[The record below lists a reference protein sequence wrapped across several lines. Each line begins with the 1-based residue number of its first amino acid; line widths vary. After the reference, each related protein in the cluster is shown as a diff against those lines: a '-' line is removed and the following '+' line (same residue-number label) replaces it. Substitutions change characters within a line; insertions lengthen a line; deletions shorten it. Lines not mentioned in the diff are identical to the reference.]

1 MENNPHTGKLPFKVK
16 LGYGIGTVGD
26 SIPYTLFFTY
36 FIFYLTDYVGLSA
49 ALAGVISFVAVLWQA
64 ITGPVI
70 GYLSDNSHNPKGRRR
85 PLMKACIL
93 PYAIVIALL
102 YLPIHSNGTGAFIY
116 YLVMAIL
123 LQMGYSFWK
132 GPWDALGAE
141 LTQDYTERNNVRFF
155 IGIAGYPACLIAS
168 SGTIALV
175 GAFGDNPTMGWFI
188 GAIVCAVVT
197 LLGGLFAI
205 KSTKGYESIDP
216 AAEVEKV
223 KLSVADLFKQYAG
236 ILKVKC
242 YRWMTIVQFV
252 FVIGYII
259 LSDAVVYMLTYNA
272 GLNEGQQSI
281 FWIANTVLCFITLPV
296 ATAFANKFDKKL
308 CIYVF
313 LSMAAVAYIIFFFIG
328 IHGFISALMFA
339 FCVSWATTVFYGIL
353 YSLIYDCCQVHEL
366 ATGRQSEGSIMAL
379 SQFAQTLASAVAG
392 LLFGLLLTAIGYDP
406 SNVTE
411 ATTNG
416 ILLIC
421 TLVPAG
427 LIFLSLAALL
437 KYKVTPSRFQNVLDA
452 LEAKKNGQ
460 EVDLTEFKDII

>member
-36 FIFYLTDYVGLSA
+36 FIFYLTDFVGISA

-64 ITGPVI
+64 VTGPVI
-70 GYLSDNSHNPKGRRR
+70 GFLSDNSSNPKGRRR

-93 PYAIVIALL
+93 PYAVVIALL
-102 YLPIHSNGTGAFIY
+102 FLPVHSGGTGSFVY
-116 YLVMAIL
+116 FLVMAML

-175 GAFGDNPTMGWFI
+175 GAFEDNPYMGWFI
-188 GAIVCAVVT
+188 GAIVCGAVT
-197 LLGGLFAI
+197 LIGGLVAI
-205 KSTKGYESIDP
+205 KATKGYESIDP
-216 AAEVEKV
+216 AAQVAKV
-223 KLSVADLFKQYAG
+223 KFSIANLFKQYAG
-236 ILKVKC
+236 ILKIKC
-242 YRWMTIVQFV
+242 YRWLTIMQFI

-259 LSDAVVYMLTYNA
+259 LCDATVYMLTYNA
-272 GLNEGQQSI
+272 GLDEGQQSI
-281 FWIANTVLCFITLPV
+281 FWIANSVLCMVTLPI
-296 ATAFANKFDKKL
+296 ATGFANKFDKKL

-313 LSMAAVAYIIFFFIG
+313 LAIAAVSYIVFFVIG
-328 IHGFISALMFA
+328 VHGFISALVFS
-339 FCVSWATTVFYGIL
+339 FCVAVATTVFYGIL

-366 ATGRQSEGSIMAL
+366 ATGRQAEGSIMAL

-406 SNVTE
+406 ASVTE
-411 ATTNG
+411 STIHG

-421 TLVPAG
+421 TLIPSG
-427 LIFLSLAALL
+427 LTLLSLVTLL
-437 KYKVTPSRFQNVLDA
+437 KYKITPARFQSVLDA

>member
-1 MENNPHTGKLPFKVK
+1 MENNIHGKLPFKVK
-16 LGYGIGTVGD
+16 LGYGVGTVGD

-64 ITGPVI
+64 VTGPII
-70 GYLSDNSHNPKGRRR
+70 GFVSDNSHNPKGRRR

-102 YLPIHSNGTGAFIY
+102 FLPIHSGGTGSFVYFLIIA
-116 YLVMAIL
+116 ML

-155 IGIAGYPACLIAS
+155 IGITGYPACLIAS

-175 GAFGDNPTMGWFI
+175 GLFEDNPAMGWFI
-188 GAIVCAVVT
+188 GAIVCGIVT
-197 LLGGLFAI
+197 LIGGLVCI
-205 KSTKGYESIDP
+205 KATKGYESIDP
-216 AAEVEKV
+216 AAEVEAV
-223 KLSVADLFKQYAG
+223 KLNIANLFKQYAG
-236 ILKVKC
+236 ILKIKC
-242 YRWMTIVQFV
+242 YRWLTIMQFV

-259 LSDAVVYMLTYNA
+259 LTDATVYMLTYNA
-272 GLNEGQQSI
+272 GLDEGHQSI
-281 FWIANTVLCFITLPV
+281 FWVASTVLCFVTLPI
-296 ATAFANKFDKKL
+296 ATGFANKFDKKL

-313 LSMAAVAYIIFFFIG
+313 LGLAAISYIVFFFIG
-328 IHGFISALMFA
+328 ITGFISAMIFA
-339 FCVSWATTVFYGIL
+339 FCVSFATTVFYGIL

-366 ATGRQSEGSIMAL
+366 ATGKQAEGSIMAL

-406 SNVTE
+406 GNITE

-416 ILLIC
+416 ILTIT
-421 TLVPAG
+421 TLVPSG
-427 LIFLSLAALL
+427 MTLLSLVVLL
-437 KYKVTPSRFQNVLDA
+437 KYKITPARFQEVLDA
-452 LEAKKNGQ
+452 LKNRHEGK
-460 EVDLTEFKDII
+460 EVDLNEFKDLI